1 MMDLEIAEPR
11 GEEEF
16 ETYYRLRYERL
27 REPLG
32 LPPGTERDDPMEP
45 ASIHRVVKIGGRIV
59 AAACWIVGMRREG
72 GDRAPYVRFRQMAV
86 DPEFEGRGIG
96 NALMRH
102 VEEHARAIGAVEL
115 VGNVRMENVPWFSRH
130 GWIEAGEG
138 VKLYD
143 QVESLAMS
151 KPL

>member
-1 MMDLEIAEPR
+1 RFLAGRNAGRARPGPRDSSSYEGHPKQSPPMMDLEIAEPR

-102 VEEHARAIGAVEL
+102 VEEHAR
-115 VGNVRMENVPWFSRH
+115 
-130 GWIEAGEG
+130 
-138 VKLYD
+138 
-143 QVESLAMS
+143 
-151 KPL
+151 